1 MDWLSSIPA
10 PFLLQSGAAGLL
22 ALFVIAVLTGKLV
35 PRSTYEDKL
44 KEADD
49 WKTAWKDSE
58 KAREELS
65 KNVQVAIELG
75 RITEKLMIASAGAP
89 EKEKGEEH

>member
-1 MDWLSSIPA
+1 MDWLTSIPA
-10 PFLLQSGAAGLL
+10 PFLLQGGAVSLL
-22 ALFVIAVLTGKLV
+22 ALFVVAILTGRLV
-35 PRSTYEDKL
+35 PRSTYEDKI
-44 KEADD
+44 KEAND
-49 WKTAWKDSE
+49 WKAAWTTSE

-89 EKEKGEEH
+89 DKEKGEEH